1 MKGKGTINSLSE
13 NMVEGMRGD
22 RDLGNFTITDA
33 ETIRADSPR
42 IDELLQ
48 YFTNKTAGRRLVCR
62 ADVSP
67 RDLKKFLP
75 EIFMFQIIYE
85 NGKVKDL
92 LVQLIGTTV
101 ANFYGEITG
110 MTVRE
115 GAPSP
120 LVTERIMAACHRV
133 LETRAPAVAEASS
146 LSEEKNHLRVRVLYI
161 PMSEDGTHIDRI
173 FGHAHVSLRSAA
185 E

>member
-1 MKGKGTINSLSE
+1 MKGKIAINSLSE
-13 NMVEGMRGD
+13 NTVEGTRVD

-33 ETIRADSPR
+33 DAVRTDSPR
-42 IDELLQ
+42 IDELLD
-48 YFTNKTAGRRLVCR
+48 YFTEKTGGNRLVCR

-75 EIFMFQIIYE
+75 EIFMFQIIYDGDKLE
-85 NGKVKDL
+85 DL
-92 LVQLIGTTV
+92 LVQLMGTTV

-120 LVTERIMAACHRV
+120 LVTERILAACERM
-133 LETRAPAVAEASS
+133 LETRKPVVAEASS
-146 LSEEKNHLRVRVLYI
+146 LSEEKNHLRVQVLYI